1 MTVKATRKK
10 TPSVTCSHCQAKL
23 EFEFSD
29 LEGAYFDSDYTEPG
43 PEGVGV
49 RCPDCKTL
57 TEYPRASPKLIEE
70 TWARKRAKN
79 AKT

>member
-10 TPSVTCSHCQAKL
+10 TPSITCSHCKAKL
-23 EFEFSD
+23 EFEYAD
-29 LEGAYFDSDYTEPG
+29 LEGAYFDADYTEPG

-57 TEYPRASPKLIEE
+57 TEYKNAPGTLISEV
-70 TWARKRAKN
+70 WARKRT
-79 AKT
+79 KTKTT